1 MNKDKISEDMTIKE
15 VIDTYPETAMVFM
28 KYNVGC
34 IGCLAASF
42 EKVKDIATVHGID
55 IKALVKDLNLA
66 VQKIISW
73 SSVDSDHP
81 ALFYS
86 FIFERIFTGLL
97 VFVLFGFFKFSEEHA
112 QDVRIIARY
121 FPTAVSNSVDFHRW
135 HFTKLLRKSRDDG
148 RTGWGD

>member
-1 MNKDKISEDMTIKE
+1 MIPTLFFQPRISNFLLYSTNGTNAYIGGLYTEEIQKSVIMNKDKISEEMTIKE

-66 VQKIISW
+66 VQK
-73 SSVDSDHP
+73 
-81 ALFYS
+81 
-86 FIFERIFTGLL
+86 
-97 VFVLFGFFKFSEEHA
+97 K
-112 QDVRIIARY
+112 
-121 FPTAVSNSVDFHRW
+121 
-135 HFTKLLRKSRDDG
+135 
-148 RTGWGD
+148 